1 MTERDSS
8 PAYRALSPSAR
19 NVLGLIERQV
29 EHKGGVAVLSFSDI
43 EVLLGITHGTCG
55 YALRQVRLLGFV
67 AVERVSAR
75 PRLVNSFR
83 LSPHWQ
89 NHRRGRGAP
98 IGGAGTP
105 VAIGSAAGAEAEGE
119 TTAVAGEHHAWRLAM
134 TDRSQFTLAAART
147 SRLTHARSSLA
158 SRRHR

>member
-19 NVLGLIERQV
+19 TVLALIERQI

-43 EVLLGITHGTCG
+43 ETLLGITHGTCG

-75 PRLVNSFR
+75 SRRVNSFR

-89 NHRRGRGAP
+89 T
-98 IGGAGTP
+98 ID
-105 VAIGSAAGAEAEGE
+105 VDEA
-119 TTAVAGEHHAWRLAM
+119 HRLAVQA
-134 TDRSQFTLAAART
+134 RLSQSGPLRVPKPKAKQQP
-147 SRLTHARSSLA
+147 SLA
-158 SRRHR
+158 NITLGDLR